1 MLRLRGIRLVGAI
14 PYIFEIYYLPNLSL
28 TSMKGSG
35 QSDHPD
41 GLFVVQT
48 EAIIEAAQ
56 YLINL
61 IKTGQIGGIAYQKV
75 AYIGFSI
82 GSVAGVSLSAQY
94 PHAADAMILHGFSWD
109 VTNLYP
115 GYLAGLQAPVNTLER
130 PEWKQYSSYYQSQST
145 PASRQ
150 AVVFFGDYDPAIVPV
165 DFELRD
171 MDALGLALS
180 FGYHLVSAPQYTGP
194 VFIGDGNRKFEFHEL
209 V

>member
-1 MLRLRGIRLVGAI
+1 M
-14 PYIFEIYYLPNLSL
+14 
-28 TSMKGSG
+28 
-35 QSDHPD
+35 
-41 GLFVVQT
+41 
-48 EAIIEAAQ
+48 
-56 YLINL
+56 
-61 IKTGQIGGIAYQKV
+61 IKAGQIGGVAYKKV

-150 AVVFFGDYDPAIVPV
+150 AVVFFGDYDPAILPI
-165 DFELRD
+165 DFALRD
-171 MDALGLALS
+171 MVGNFNSCCLLAFYLS
-180 FGYHLVSAPQYTGP
+180 LSRPKDT
-194 VFIGDGNRKFEFHEL
+194 VFCQCAC
-209 V
+209 